1 MFLGVI
7 VLVIGI
13 VLILKAF
20 GWVTA
25 GSWALFWGI
34 LLDPITLLNPLN
46 PPNLLNLP
54 GLISR
59 IDPNRYFASLPN
71 LISIGLEILTSEK

>member
-34 LLDPITLLNPLN
+34 LLLVL
-46 PPNLLNLP
+46 
-54 GLISR
+54 GLKMVSKKRHCIHC
-59 IDPNRYFASLPN
+59 DWFGYQHDHKEH
-71 LISIGLEILTSEK
+71 GEK